1 MEKMHSRELGLVLA
15 QQLGNVED
23 LHYGLWDP
31 DLELSFANLRVAQ
44 QRYSDLILSQLPPSA
59 GEVRVLDVGCGTGNL
74 IRQMLDRGYLA
85 DGVIPAKDLGALV
98 RRRVGDRQGYQP
110 RIFECKFEDFPVDEA
125 RGRYDVVLFSE
136 SFQYIKPG
144 DSLPLV
150 QQLLKPG
157 GLLVICDFF
166 KTAAH
171 GDGGPGDKSFGGGHP
186 HRDFLETMARFPF
199 RLLKDEDITKRVS
212 PNLKLL
218 NDWLMNR
225 ARPAGQTL
233 DRYFRSNYPLSA
245 RLATWFFRKRLRKLQ
260 YKYFS
265 GHRSQETFER
275 YKTYHLLVYRLP
287 SDV

>member
-1 MEKMHSRELGLVLA
+1 MESRELGLVLA

-31 DLELSFANLRVAQ
+31 DLELSFTNLRTAQ
-44 QRYSDLILSQLPPSA
+44 QRYTDLLLAQLPPAS
-59 GEVRVLDVGCGTGNL
+59 GEVRVLDVGCGTGHL
-74 IRQMLDRGYLA
+74 ISQMLDRGYLA

-98 RRRVGDRQGYQP
+98 RRRIGTRAGYQP
-110 RIFECKFEDFPVDEA
+110 HIFECRFEDFPVAEA

-136 SFQYIKPG
+136 SFQYIKPS

-157 GLLVICDFF
+157 GMLLICDFF

-171 GDGGPGDKSFGGGHP
+171 GDGAPGDKSFGGGHP
-186 HRDFLETMARFPF
+186 QKEYLETVSRFPF
-199 RLLKDEDITKRVS
+199 RLVRDEDLTKRVS

-225 ARPAGQTL
+225 AKPAGLTIDTFL
-233 DRYFRSNYPLSA
+233 RSNYPLST
-245 RLATWFFRKRLRKLQ
+245 RVLKWILRKRLRKLQ

-265 GHRSQETFER
+265 GHRSRETFEK
-275 YKTYHLLVYRLP
+275 YKTYHLMVYRL
-287 SDV
+287 SS